1 MTDSPKPVPSVYDH
15 LGIILQQLVE
25 VAWQKLGI
33 QPDMVTG
40 RIEANFPEAKVA
52 IDLASHISGLVEPQL
67 DADDRRQLQNVM
79 RDLRVNYV
87 QRVGA

>member
-1 MTDSPKPVPSVYDH
+1 
-15 LGIILQQLVE
+15 
-25 VAWQKLGI
+25 
-33 QPDMVTG
+33 MVTG
-40 RIEANFPEAKVA
+40 RIEANLPEAKIA
-52 IDLASHISGLVEPQL
+52 IDLASHISGLVESQL